1 MLAGCVIYLVFFLL
15 GEAGSGK
22 SSAMAKIALDWAGND
37 ESADLDQCR
46 GQPNIL
52 RKIFDFMFMVPLKTV
67 DSDIPLERLLIQQ
80 HELEDKNITE
90 DEIKTILHSSRCL
103 LVFDGYD
110 EYKKG
115 TNAAIDAV
123 ISGKRRNS
131 FVLVTS
137 RPDYI
142 DKTDRKRLNGEIQIK
157 GLSNKSIEECINRYF
172 DMEEKSQSEATSKE
186 PVPAT
191 QMTSEGSESGTTD
204 EGPSQKKLK
213 SQDLIKKAKNRDIYG
228 FLKIPILLLM
238 VSVLY
243 IETGSLPE
251 RRSDIMWEII
261 QIYIK
266 RAEEKGVPIENP
278 DKLLRHLGKLSYD
291 ASQRDTHQLMIKKVS
306 IQVKFIHYWQ
316 RSPFRLSKHLHRHL
330 FTILS
335 C

>member
-1 MLAGCVIYLVFFLL
+1 MYSI
-15 GEAGSGK
+15 GS
-22 SSAMAKIALDWAGND
+22 
-37 ESADLDQCR
+37 
-46 GQPNIL
+46 QPCWLPIN
-52 RKIFDFMFMVPLKTV
+52 R
-67 DSDIPLERLLIQQ
+67 
-80 HELEDKNITE
+80 LEDKDITE
-90 DEIKTILHSSRCL
+90 HELKTILHSSRCL
-103 LVFDGYD
+103 LVFDD

-142 DKTDRKRLNGEIQIK
+142 DKTDRKRLSGKIQIK

-172 DMEEKSQSEATSKE
+172 DMEEKSQSEATSKD
-186 PVPAT
+186 PIPAT
-191 QMTSEGSESGTTD
+191 RMTSEGSESGATSEDPLLEPPATSEGSQSGTTD
-204 EGPSQKKLK
+204 EGPSQTKLK

-266 RAEEKGVPIENP
+266 RAKEKGVPIENP
-278 DKLLRHLGKLSYD
+278 EKLLFHLGELSYN
-291 ASQRDTHQLMIKKVS
+291 ASQRHTHQLMIKKVS
-306 IQVKFIHYWQ
+306 IQVNVIHHWQ
-316 RSPFRLSKHLHRHL
+316 
-330 FTILS
+330 
-335 C
+335 

>member
-1 MLAGCVIYLVFFLL
+1 
-15 GEAGSGK
+15 
-22 SSAMAKIALDWAGND
+22 MAKIALDWAGND

-46 GQPNIL
+46 GQLNIL

-67 DSDIPLERLLIQQ
+67 DSDIPLEKLLIQQ
-80 HELEDKNITE
+80 HELEDRAIAE

-103 LVFDGYD
+103 LAFDGYD

-142 DKTDRKRLNGEIQIK
+142 DKTDRKRLSGKIQIK

-191 QMTSEGSESGTTD
+191 QMTSEGS
-204 EGPSQKKLK
+204 
-213 SQDLIKKAKNRDIYG
+213 
-228 FLKIPILLLM
+228 
-238 VSVLY
+238 
-243 IETGSLPE
+243 
-251 RRSDIMWEII
+251 
-261 QIYIK
+261 
-266 RAEEKGVPIENP
+266 
-278 DKLLRHLGKLSYD
+278 
-291 ASQRDTHQLMIKKVS
+291 
-306 IQVKFIHYWQ
+306 
-316 RSPFRLSKHLHRHL
+316 
-330 FTILS
+330 
-335 C
+335 

>member
-1 MLAGCVIYLVFFLL
+1 
-15 GEAGSGK
+15 
-22 SSAMAKIALDWAGND
+22 MAKLALDWAGND
-37 ESADLDQCR
+37 ESADLDQCQ

-52 RKIFDFMFMVPLKTV
+52 QRIFDFMFVVPLKTV
-67 DSDIPLERLLIQQ
+67 DSNIPLERLLIQQ

-137 RPDYI
+137 RPDYLE
-142 DKTDRKRLNGEIQIK
+142 KMDRKKLDGEIQIK
-157 GLSNKSIEECINRYF
+157 GLSDEGIEECINRYF
-172 DMEEKSQSEATSKE
+172 DMQEKSQSLEIGTSKE
-186 PVPAT
+186 
-191 QMTSEGSESGTTD
+191 E
-204 EGPSQKKLK
+204 PSQTVLK
-213 SQDLIKKAKNRDIYG
+213 RRDLIKKVKNRDIYG
-228 FLKIPILLLM
+228 FLRIPILLLM
-238 VSVLY
+238 FMVLY
-243 IETGSLPE
+243 TETGSLPE

-278 DKLLRHLGKLSYD
+278 DELLRHLGKLSYD
-291 ASQRDTHQLMIKKVS
+291 ASQRDTHQLMIKKVC
-306 IQVKFIHYWQ
+306 IQVNVIHYWQ
-316 RSPFRLSKHLHRHL
+316 
-330 FTILS
+330 
-335 C
+335 

>member
-1 MLAGCVIYLVFFLL
+1 MPAVCVIYSFFLL

-22 SSAMAKIALDWAGND
+22 SSAMAKLALDWAGND

-80 HELEDKNITE
+80 HELEDRAIAE

-115 TNAAIDAV
+115 TNAAIEAV

-131 FVLVTS
+131 FVLITS

-142 DKTDRKRLNGEIQIK
+142 DKTDRKRLSGEIQIK

-172 DMEEKSQSEATSKE
+172 DMKEKSQSEATSKD

-191 QMTSEGSESGTTD
+191 QVTSEGAKSGATSQDPLLEQPATSENSQPGAKSEDPSLEIGTTK
-204 EGPSQKKLK
+204 EEPSQTVLK
-213 SQDLIKKAKNRDIYG
+213 SRHLIEKAKNRGIYG

-238 VSVLY
+238 LCVLH
-243 IETGSLPE
+243 IETGTLPE
-251 RRSDIMWEII
+251 RRTEIIWEII

-266 RAEEKGVPIENP
+266 RAKEKGVPIENP
-278 DKLLRHLGKLSYD
+278 EKLLCHLGELSYN
-291 ASQRDTHQLMIKKVS
+291 ASHTL
-306 IQVKFIHYWQ
+306 
-316 RSPFRLSKHLHRHL
+316 
-330 FTILS
+330 TN
-335 C
+335 